1 MLSLAK
7 HCCESLYSF
16 ISSSEVC
23 FPPFLLKEKVGPK
36 VQGKPER
43 SARFALPTHK
53 QHPTAFFSTLLL
65 TIMMLVS

>member
-1 MLSLAK
+1 MQ
-7 HCCESLYSF
+7 
-16 ISSSEVC
+16 VDV

-53 QHPTAFFSTLLL
+53 YHPTAFFIFHLFTDIVLMFLQTQL
-65 TIMMLVS
+65 FQMPIV